1 MSASERDAQPR
12 QHGRPGPSGAVAPGH
27 LSMSDLLASCA
38 AASAVSTPPRD
49 MPPRDTPPRDP
60 APAAGTPAGDVL
72 TERRRSSG

>member
-12 QHGRPGPSGAVAPGH
+12 PPALGLPGPSAAPGPAQ

-49 MPPRDTPPRDP
+49 P
-60 APAAGTPAGDVL
+60 APAGAAAGGPGAP
-72 TERRRSSG
+72 TE

>member
-49 MPPRDTPPRDP
+49 TPPRDP